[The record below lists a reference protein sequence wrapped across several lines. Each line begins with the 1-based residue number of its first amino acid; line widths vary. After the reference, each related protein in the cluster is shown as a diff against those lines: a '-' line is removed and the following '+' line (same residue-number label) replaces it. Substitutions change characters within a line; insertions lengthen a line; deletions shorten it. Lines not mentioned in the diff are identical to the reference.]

1 MGGPLAALRAGHEAV
16 GSECGRFFHIDAS
29 NLHRPWPRLLLGPD
43 ADLIGLALFKAAEH
57 GPLDG
62 DILQVIVRAPAN
74 PSAVHVPDLVQVEL
88 GLAAGCRWLPRNDDC
103 PLIFL
108 VKDEVMDLAGPL
120 LLREQRFPGSDRH
133 GRCCRWNKEVRPH
146 NRRQLPSPRRPR
158 SSYTH
163 KREPQTVT
171 VYAGSPDEKSE
182 FEHGAVASSR

>member
-1 MGGPLAALRAGHEAV
+1 M

-29 NLHRPWPRLLLGPD
+29 DLHRSACRLLLGPD
-43 ADLIGLALFKAAEH
+43 ADLIGLALFNAAEH

-74 PSAVHVPDLVQVEL
+74 RSAVHFPDLDQVEL
-88 GLAAGCRWLPRNDDC
+88 GLASGCRRPPRNDDC
-103 PLIFL
+103 LPKFL
-108 VKDEVMDLAGPL
+108 VKDEVMDLAVPL
-120 LLREQRFPGSDRH
+120 LLRDQRFPGSDRH
-133 GRCCRWNKEVRPH
+133 TRCCRWNKEVRPH
-146 NRRQLPSPRRPR
+146 NRRQLPAPRKPR

-171 VYAGSPDEKSE
+171 VHAGSPDEKSE

>member
-1 MGGPLAALRAGHEAV
+1 M

-29 NLHRPWPRLLLGPD
+29 NLHRPWPRLVLGPD
-43 ADLIGLALFKAAEH
+43 ADLAGITLFKAAEH

-62 DILQVIVRAPAN
+62 GILQVTVHSPASR
-74 PSAVHVPDLVQVEL
+74 PAVHVLHLDQVEL
-88 GLAAGCRWLPRNDDC
+88 GLASGCRWPPRNDDC
-103 PLIFL
+103 PPKFL

-120 LLREQRFPGSDRH
+120 LLRDQRFPGSDRH
-133 GRCCRWNKEVRPH
+133 TRCCRWNKEVGPH
-146 NRRQLPSPRRPR
+146 NRRQLPAPRKPR

-182 FEHGAVASSR
+182 FEHGVVASSR